1 MKYQAQDFANLFL
14 KIGVNQQLIPILVSQ
29 VAHETG
35 QFKSK
40 GLLTRNNAS
49 GIIWANSPKQLNA
62 SKSDQLPEDDRY
74 YYAKFDTLQD
84 WANDYIRILSKGGEQ
99 APIKQTNVTDFV
111 AALKKN
117 KYFSADQSIYEKAV
131 QRFYNLYKDIKPKS
145 FLSLGLL
152 LVIGLGAFFIL
163 RKG

>member
-1 MKYQAQDFANLFL
+1 MEYTAQDFANLFSR
-14 KIGVNQQLIPILVSQ
+14 IGVNQQLIPILISQ

-35 QFKSK
+35 GFKSK

-49 GIIWANSPKQLNA
+49 GIIWANSPNQLNA
-62 SKSDQLPEDDRY
+62 SKGDPLPEDDRY
-74 YYAKFDTLQD
+74 YYANFDTLQD
-84 WANDYIRILSKGGEQ
+84 WANDYIRILSRGGDQ
-99 APIKQTNVTDFV
+99 APIKQKNVTDFV

-131 QRFYNLYKDIKPKS
+131 QRFYNIYKDIKPKA

-152 LVIGLGAFFIL
+152 LVLGLGAFFIL
-163 RKG
+163 RKS